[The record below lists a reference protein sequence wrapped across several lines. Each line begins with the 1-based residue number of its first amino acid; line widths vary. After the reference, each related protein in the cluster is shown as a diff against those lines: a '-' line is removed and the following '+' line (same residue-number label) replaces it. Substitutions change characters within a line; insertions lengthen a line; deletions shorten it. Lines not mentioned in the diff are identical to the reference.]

1 MLYSVFEQD
10 SQRVFTI
17 STELWQQN
25 QQKYPLLL
33 RYLAVPVQE
42 DSTTL
47 WLAIESLNNIRG
59 CETFS
64 FLTGKIVEPVVI
76 GQFGLKQLLQAL
88 NPQNDA
94 IYAVAKENTLYE
106 PQSDYL
112 SDSVEL
118 DPDEPMIKLFN
129 QLLEQSIQHR
139 ASDIHLEPSAE
150 SYLVRFR
157 IDGILQLQQQFNFSL
172 GGRLLS
178 RLKLLAK
185 LDISETRLPQD
196 GHFSFK
202 TTFAETLEL
211 RLSTLPTQFG
221 EKMVLRLQHN
231 QPTTLNF
238 TELGMTAAQVEM
250 FKTALLQPQGLI
262 LVTGPT
268 GSGKSLTLYSGLSF
282 LNSEDKHLM
291 TAEDPIE
298 IPLAGVIQT
307 QVNNPIGLTFVK
319 LLRTFLRQ
327 DPDVIMVGE
336 IRDQETAEMALRA
349 AQTGHLVLS
358 TLHTN
363 TARSAITRLQQLG
376 IQQSEL
382 ENTLLLVIAQRL
394 LRKKCQNCCHLSQT
408 ACQCTN
414 GYTGRIGVYQFL
426 VRQTVNQQESF
437 ISDYDSLEQAALP
450 LLEKGITD
458 QAEVDRVLGT
468 QQFHY

>member
-1 MLYSVFEQD
+1 MHYSVFEQEGE
-10 SQRVFTI
+10 RVFKI
-17 STELWQQN
+17 APALWQKN

-33 RYLAVPVQE
+33 RYLAVPIQE
-42 DSTTL
+42 DEQRV
-47 WLAIESLNNIRG
+47 WLAIESLSNIRG

-64 FLTGKIVEPVVI
+64 FLTGKMVEPVVI
-76 GQFGLKQLLQAL
+76 GQFALKQLLQAL
-88 NPQNDA
+88 NPQQEMA
-94 IYAVAKENTLYE
+94 SLLAENTLHE
-106 PQSDYL
+106 PTGSYDDDLTQVDIN
-112 SDSVEL
+112 
-118 DPDEPMIKLFN
+118 EPMINLFN
-129 QLLEQSIQHR
+129 QLLERSIELR
-139 ASDIHLEPSAE
+139 ASDIHFEPTAQQ
-150 SYLVRFR
+150 YLVRFR
-157 IDGILQLQQQFNFSL
+157 IDGILQPQQRFHLAL

-202 TTFAETLEL
+202 TSFAENLDL

-238 TELGMTAAQVEM
+238 AELGMTTRQVALFQAA
-250 FKTALLQPQGLI
+250 LSQPQGLI

-282 LNSEDKHLM
+282 LNGEDKHLM

-298 IPLAGVIQT
+298 IPLAGVIQS
-307 QVNNPIGLTFVK
+307 QVNPLIGLTFAT

-336 IRDQETAEMALRA
+336 IRDRETAEMALRA

-363 TARSAITRLQQLG
+363 TAHSAITRLQQLG
-376 IQQSEL
+376 IQQLEL
-382 ENTLLLVIAQRL
+382 ESTLLLVVAQRL
-394 LRKKCQNCCHLSQT
+394 VRKKCQKCGECRQT
-408 ACQCTN
+408 DCDCVN
-414 GYTGRIGVYQFL
+414 GYAGRIGVYQFL
-426 VRQTVNQQESF
+426 YRQTTAQGEQFV
-437 ISDYDSLEQAALP
+437 SDYPNLLAAVQP
-450 LLEKGITD
+450 LLAAGITD
-458 QAEVDRVLGT
+458 QAEVERVLGVK
-468 QQFHY
+468 QFSD